1 MEPIVAAIL
10 ILLVVLLLIG
20 VEIFTIFGIGAFLLT
35 LTTKQFPFTNIS
47 ITMFDSL
54 NLFPL
59 IALPL
64 FVLTGDLVAEGG
76 IAKQIMNFARATV
89 GWIRGGLVLT
99 AIFACGFFAA
109 ISGSNAAT
117 VATIGRMMMG
127 TMEKEGYPVNF
138 TAGTVACGG
147 CVGIIIPPS
156 IMFVLYGVTV
166 GVSVSDLFIAGILPG
181 LLMVALMGVAGYA
194 ACRMKGFGEEI
205 KFSFPG
211 FLKSFW
217 ETKYATGAIVLMLV
231 GIYSG
236 IFTPTEAGAVASAY
250 CLAVGLFVTK
260 KIKLKN
266 LPAILSRSSRICG
279 VIVPLIAVAVV
290 FSQNLAV
297 LRLPELMTQ
306 SLLGLSDSAVGKTL
320 MILVVLLIAGCIM
333 EAAPNVLL
341 LAPILAPV
349 GVALG
354 FHPVHF
360 GVVLVCA
367 LAIGF
372 ITPPVGLN
380 LFVASVVSGVPV
392 ANIIRSTIPYFVML
406 IISLI
411 IITFWP
417 PLSLMLINTEAG
429 VRLM

>member
-1 MEPIVAAIL
+1 MDPIVTL
-10 ILLVVLLLIG
+10 VLLLLVALLLIG

-35 LTTKQFPFTNIS
+35 LATKQFPFTNIS
-47 ITMFDSL
+47 ITMFDAL

-76 IAKQIMNFARATV
+76 IAKQIMNFARAAV

-127 TMEKEGYPVNF
+127 TMAKEGYPLNF
-138 TAGTVACGG
+138 AAGTVACGG

-181 LLMVALMGVAGYA
+181 LLMVALMGIAGYA
-194 ACRMKGFGEEI
+194 ACRMRGFGEEV
-205 KFSFPG
+205 KFSLPG
-211 FLKSFW
+211 FFKSLW
-217 ETKYATGAIVLMLV
+217 DTKYATGAIVLMLV

-250 CLAVGLFVTK
+250 CLAVGLFVTR
-260 KIKLKN
+260 KIKIKN

-306 SLLGLSDSAVGKTL
+306 SLLGLTDSVLGKTL
-320 MILVVLLIAGCIM
+320 LVLVILLIAGCIM

-360 GVVLVCA
+360 GVILVCA

-372 ITPPVGLN
+372 ITPPIGLN

-392 ANIIRSTIPYFVML
+392 ARIIHSTIPYFVML
-406 IISLI
+406 IVSLL

-429 VRLM
+429 VRLW